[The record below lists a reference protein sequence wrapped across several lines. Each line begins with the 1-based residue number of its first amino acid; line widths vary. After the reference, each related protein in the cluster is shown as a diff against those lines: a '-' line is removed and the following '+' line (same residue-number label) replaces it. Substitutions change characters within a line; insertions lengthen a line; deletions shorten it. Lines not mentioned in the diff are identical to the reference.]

1 MLLRKLLAYRQHP
14 AVIAVHS
21 WSPFFNHP
29 NFFSSTEDL
38 VQTIVTYYGLQ
49 SVSVRNALFH
59 PTWQR
64 RENFKGL
71 QWLCDSIHPN
81 TLGHRCTPL
90 LQLFLSLLSDS
101 LHHTT
106 STSQST
112 QSTRIRSWSS
122 PPLCHFTPDQEQHC
136 SPSFERLP
144 QHPLRLGK
152 QLLSAE
158 LQPCKRHHVNNG

>member
-38 VQTIVTYYGLQ
+38 VQTIVIYYGLQ

-81 TLGHRCTPL
+81 TLGHRWAPPAY
-90 LQLFLSLLSDS
+90 LSMLSAMLSDIV
-101 LHHTT
+101 HHTSS
-106 STSQST
+106 STAVET
-112 QSTRIRSWSS
+112 
-122 PPLCHFTPDQEQHC
+122 
-136 SPSFERLP
+136 LP
-144 QHPLRLGK
+144 T
-152 QLLSAE
+152 
-158 LQPCKRHHVNNG
+158 